1 MSPLLGRLFPRFI
14 LRFAERLRFPQLFLL
29 TGGLFLLDLVLPDL
43 IPFVDEILLALATL
57 ILAALRRRGDVPT
70 ATGAE
75 PRATA
80 PEPGAPQT
88 NPRSKSSPATITGK
102 AVRVD

>member
-1 MSPLLGRLFPRFI
+1 MSPLITRLFPRFL

-29 TGGLFLLDLVLPDL
+29 AGGLFLLDLLLPDL

-57 ILAALRRRGDVPT
+57 ILAAWRKRGDVPV
-70 ATGAE
+70 ARSDDE
-75 PRATA
+75 RAPIA
-80 PEPGAPQT
+80 
-88 NPRSKSSPATITGK
+88 GK

>member
-1 MSPLLGRLFPRFI
+1 MSPLLARLFPRFI

-57 ILAALRRRGDVPT
+57 ILAALRRRGGVPAASGSESRAAPPNASRPD
-70 ATGAE
+70 ATRPNA
-75 PRATA
+75 
-80 PEPGAPQT
+80 
-88 NPRSKSSPATITGK
+88 SPATITGK

>member
-1 MSPLLGRLFPRFI
+1 MSPLLSRLFPRFV

-29 TGGLFLLDLVLPDL
+29 AAGLFVLDLLLPDV

-57 ILAALRRRGDVPT
+57 ILGALRRRAEAPVGPSV
-70 ATGAE
+70 GARE
-75 PRATA
+75 PI
-80 PEPGAPQT
+80 
-88 NPRSKSSPATITGK
+88 SDK

>member
-1 MSPLLGRLFPRFI
+1 MSPLLARLFPRFI

-57 ILAALRRRGDVPT
+57 ILAALRRRGGVPT
-70 ATGAE
+70 GTGTESRAAPPNASRPDATRPNA
-75 PRATA
+75 
-80 PEPGAPQT
+80 
-88 NPRSKSSPATITGK
+88 SPATITGK